1 MSDSPQ
7 AAPPR
12 HPAATRPAESSRA
25 SLLDWRG
32 VVPVVAATHAVVGL
46 SLAGRSSLW
55 GDEAFTAESV
65 RLPLTQLL
73 PMLERIDVN
82 MSAYYLAVKAWSA
95 ALGHDEL
102 ALRSFSLVCTTAT
115 VVVGGLLVSRWFG
128 RRAGAAAALLL
139 GLNPLI
145 LLLGI
150 TARPFA
156 MLGLATTLAVAA
168 YVRALGTRRIP
179 PWLLVAGVDVLA
191 LYVSLLAAL
200 VIATQAAL
208 LLPLERRIGREHL
221 LAAAVVVLGAVPSAI
236 YLAPRNTLAWLS
248 RPTLRQLAEIGWQAG
263 GRTFFVVLAV
273 AACCGLARPEPI
285 RTADALGSRSRWIL
299 PAFTLG
305 PLALM
310 LALLPLQSLF
320 TPSYLVGVVVAASLL
335 GGAGVGSLHARVQ
348 AVGVPAGL
356 LVAVVALAMGPVRT
370 PALDPQ
376 DWRDLMPAVLR
387 AASPGDSVVFPNT
400 YYRIAGEHYARST
413 SITDLDPRLPA
424 VPWFSSPP
432 DTYDAIKR
440 TGQYD
445 DPGSV
450 VSGVRGERRVW
461 LVGPADAFMAEFTTA
476 LQRHGWT
483 TRDEIRASGLLA
495 RLVAAPSG

>member
-1 MSDSPQ
+1 MSDSAA

-12 HPAATRPAESSRA
+12 HPAATRPAGSARA

-46 SLAGRSSLW
+46 SLAGRSSMW
-55 GDEAFTAESV
+55 GDEAFTAETV
-65 RLPLTQLL
+65 RLPLSQLL
-73 PMLERIDVN
+73 PMLTRIDVN

-95 ALGHDEL
+95 ALGQDDL

-139 GLNPLI
+139 GLNPL
-145 LLLGI
+145 LLLVGI

-156 MLGLATTLAVAA
+156 MLALATTLALGA

-179 PWLLVAGVDVLA
+179 PWLLAAAVDALA

-200 VIATQAAL
+200 VVATQAAL
-208 LLPLERRIGREHL
+208 LLPMERRIGREHL
-221 LAAAVVVLGAVPSAI
+221 LSAGVVVLGAVPSAI

-248 RPTLRQLAEIGWQAG
+248 RPTLRQLLEIGWQAG
-263 GRTFFVVLAV
+263 GRAFFVVLAV
-273 AACCGLARPEPI
+273 AACLGLARPAPI

-305 PLALM
+305 PLAIM
-310 LALLPLQSLF
+310 LALLPVQSLF
-320 TPSYLVGVVVAASLL
+320 TPPYLVSVVVAASLL
-335 GGAGVGSLHARVQ
+335 GGAGVGSLPSRVQ
-348 AVGVPAGL
+348 AVGVTAGL
-356 LVAVVALAMGPVRT
+356 LVAVVAFGIGPLRA
-370 PALDPQ
+370 PALDQ
-376 DWRDLMPAVLR
+376 QNWRDLMPAVLR
-387 AASPGDSVVFPNT
+387 AARPGDSMVFPNT
-400 YYRIAGEHYARST
+400 YYRVAGEHYARSE
-413 SITDLDPRLPA
+413 SVADVDPRLPS
-424 VPWFSSPP
+424 VPWFSKPP

-440 TGQYD
+440 TGRYD
-445 DPGSV
+445 DPRSV

-461 LVGPADAFMAEFTTA
+461 LVGPTDAFMTEFTTA
-476 LQRHGWT
+476 LGRNGWT
-483 TRDEIRASGLLA
+483 TRDEISASGLLA
-495 RLVAAPSG
+495 RLVAAPGG